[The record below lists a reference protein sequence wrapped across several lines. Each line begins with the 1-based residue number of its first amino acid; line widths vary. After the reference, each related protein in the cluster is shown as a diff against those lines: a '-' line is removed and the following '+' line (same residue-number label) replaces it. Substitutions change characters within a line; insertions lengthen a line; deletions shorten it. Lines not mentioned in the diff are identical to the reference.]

1 MAAVT
6 HSTVILEPKK
16 IKSVSF
22 HFSPSI
28 CHQVI
33 GLDVT
38 ILVFWMLTSFL
49 NYLLIY
55 WLCWV
60 FAAMWAFS
68 LAAVLRLLLLQGMGS
83 RAQVQHLWSMDWVAL
98 QHVGSSRITNRTH
111 ISYTSKWIL
120 YHWVTREV
128 QMLSFKPDFSLSSF
142 TLIKRLF
149 SSSSPSVIRLVLSA

>member
-28 CHQVI
+28 CHQVM

-38 ILVFWMLTSFL
+38 ILVFRMLTSFL

-83 RAQVQHLWSMDWVAL
+83 RAQVQHLWSMD
-98 QHVGSSRITNRTH
+98 
-111 ISYTSKWIL
+111 
-120 YHWVTREV
+120 
-128 QMLSFKPDFSLSSF
+128 
-142 TLIKRLF
+142 
-149 SSSSPSVIRLVLSA
+149 